1 MRKPETV
8 LVELRRRAR
17 RGKSLG
23 SGANRG
29 DWLYAAACL
38 HFGSWGA
45 AVAAAG
51 FDYDEIKT
59 RPMTAE
65 EVTCRIQEL
74 ATSGD
79 RLVATAHPKL
89 ARAALCHFGTWK
101 KALSAAGHADAN
113 LKWTKERVIE
123 GIRSRQEQGKPVNS
137 VQMMK
142 HDKNL
147 YAAGRRRFGDW
158 ATALDAALEGA
169 APVVKIGRPGRP
181 KKNTRRG

>member
-1 MRKPETV
+1 MRRPEDV

-38 HFGSWGA
+38 HFGSWRA
-45 AVAAAG
+45 AVEGAG
-51 FDYDEIKT
+51 FDYDQIKA

-65 EVTCRIQEL
+65 EVTRQVQEL

-79 RLVATAHPKL
+79 RLFATDHPKL
-89 ARAALCHFGTWK
+89 ARAALRHFGTWK
-101 KALSAAGHADAN
+101 EALSAAGHADAN

-123 GIRSRQEQGKPVNS
+123 GIRSRQQQGKPVNS
-137 VQMMK
+137 FQMMK
-142 HDKNL
+142 QDKNL
-147 YAAGRRRFGDW
+147 YAAGRRRFGD
-158 ATALDAALEGA
+158 
-169 APVVKIGRPGRP
+169 
-181 KKNTRRG
+181 